1 MNLFIEIDSSSNLP
15 LYKQVA
21 NAIKDSIDSGRLQEG
36 KAVPSTRQ
44 LSVHLGVS
52 RITVVQSYEQ
62 LVSQGYLKVI
72 TGTGTFVSRREKTQ
86 LPTSPTKANI
96 NHFSKRSLSQYGT
109 RLIAGENQQN
119 QAETAFGLPPTQLLP
134 LRQWQK
140 LLAKYCSSPEMLPLV
155 AHEPLG
161 CRPLR
166 EALAQYLRRSRN
178 LNCSAETIAVFAN
191 AQQAVSLI
199 TQLLIDS
206 GDTVAVE
213 NPGFI
218 GAHKT
223 IRSIGAEALAI
234 NVDENGLIVSE
245 LRANPTACRAAYVTP
260 SHQDPLG
267 VTLSLQRRQ
276 ELLTWAVENN
286 SYIIEDDYGCE
297 YRYGQPSLQAIQSL
311 DRHESVVYISSFWKL
326 LYPIMPIGFIAAP
339 PHLVPAITQA
349 KQLAELSF
357 SLPEQLAL
365 AELLN
370 EGHLEKHINK
380 TQKQLAKWR
389 QELIMALT
397 LAFGKDIAIAR
408 YSSGMHIAAQ
418 FHLALSDDIISSAAD
433 EAGLSVISTKSYYLA
448 EGKRGEFLI
457 SFASQKNQN
466 LTELVRQFAARIK
479 AR

>member
-21 NAIKDSIDSGRLQEG
+21 NAIKESIDSGRLQEG

-72 TGTGTFVSRREKTQ
+72 TGTGTFVSRSQNSQ
-86 LPTSPTKANI
+86 LSNSPAKADL
-96 NHFSKRSLSQYGT
+96 NHFSKRPLSQYGA
-109 RLIAGENQQN
+109 RLIAGENQPN
-119 QAETAFGLPPTQLLP
+119 HAETKFGLPPAQLLP
-134 LRQWQK
+134 IRQWQK
-140 LLAKYCSSPEMLPLV
+140 LLAKYCSSPEMPL
-155 AHEPLG
+155 AGHDPLG

-199 TQLLIDS
+199 TRLLVNS

-213 NPGFI
+213 NPGFS
-218 GAHKT
+218 GARKS

-245 LRANPTACRAAYVTP
+245 LRANPTACRAVYVTP

-267 VTLSLQRRQ
+267 ATMSLKRRQ
-276 ELLTWAVENN
+276 ELLSWAAENN
-286 SYIIEDDYGCE
+286 SYIIEDDYDCE
-297 YRYGQPSLQAIQSL
+297 YSYGQPSLQAIQSI
-311 DRHESVVYISSFWKL
+311 DQHESVVYISSFWKL
-326 LYPIMPIGFIAAP
+326 LYPIMPIGFIVAP
-339 PHLVPAITQA
+339 PHLIPAITQA
-349 KQLAELSF
+349 KQLAELTF

-365 AELLN
+365 AELIN

-380 TQKQLAKWR
+380 TQKQLKKWR

-408 YSSGMHIAAQ
+408 QSAGMHVAIQ
-418 FHLALSDDIISSAAD
+418 FNLALSPDTISKAAE
-433 EAGLSVISTKSYYLA
+433 EAGLSVISTKSYYLK
-448 EGKRGEFLI
+448 ESKRGEFLI
-457 SFASQKNQN
+457 SFACQKNQN

-479 AR
+479 AH

>member
-1 MNLFIEIDSSSNLP
+1 MNFFIEIDSSSNLP

-21 NAIKDSIDSGRLQEG
+21 NAIKVSIESGRLQEG

-62 LVSQGYLKVI
+62 LISQGYLKVI
-72 TGTGTFVSRREKTQ
+72 TGTGTFVSRSQQKQ
-86 LPTSPTKANI
+86 LPNGPTKANI
-96 NHFSKRSLSQYGT
+96 NHSSKRSLSQYGT
-109 RLIAGENQQN
+109 RLSSRENQPN
-119 QAETAFGLPPTQLLP
+119 QSETTFGLPPAQLLP

-140 LLAKYCSSPEMLPLV
+140 LLAKYCNSIETLPLL

-199 TQLLIDS
+199 TRLLIDS
-206 GDTVAVE
+206 GETVAVE

-218 GAHKT
+218 GAHKA
-223 IRSIGAEALAI
+223 IRSIGAEALPI
-234 NVDENGLIVSE
+234 SVDENGLIVSE

-260 SHQDPLG
+260 THQDPLG
-267 VTLSLQRRQ
+267 ATMSLKRRQ
-276 ELLTWAVENN
+276 ELLSWAAENN
-286 SYIIEDDYGCE
+286 SYIIEDDYDCE
-297 YRYGQPSLQAIQSL
+297 YSYGQASLQAVQSL
-311 DRHESVVYISSFWKL
+311 DHDESVVYISSFWKL
-326 LYPIMPIGFIAAP
+326 LYPIMPIGFIVAP
-339 PHLVPAITQA
+339 PHLIPAITQA
-349 KQLAELSF
+349 KQLSELAF

-365 AELLN
+365 AELIN
-370 EGHLEKHINK
+370 EGHLEKHISK

-389 QELIMALT
+389 QELILALT

-408 YSSGMHIAAQ
+408 YSAGMHIAVQ
-418 FHLALSDDIISSAAD
+418 FHLALSDDIISSAAA

-448 EGKRGEFLI
+448 ESKRGEFLI
-457 SFASQKNQN
+457 SFAGQKNQT
-466 LTELVRQFAARIK
+466 LTELVSQFAARIK
-479 AR
+479 AQ

>member
-21 NAIKDSIDSGRLQEG
+21 NAIKVSIESGRLQEG

-44 LSVHLGVS
+44 LSAHLGVS

-62 LVSQGYLKVI
+62 LISQGYLKVI
-72 TGTGTFVSRREKTQ
+72 TGTGTFVSHSQKKQLQTIPSKT
-86 LPTSPTKANI
+86 TANHI
-96 NHFSKRSLSQYGT
+96 STRPLSQYGT
-109 RLIAGENQQN
+109 RLLSRENQPN
-119 QAETAFGLPPTQLLP
+119 QSETTFGLPPAQLLP

-140 LLAKYCSSPEMLPLV
+140 LLAKYCNSTETLPLV

-178 LNCSAETIAVFAN
+178 LNCSADTIAVFAN

-213 NPGFI
+213 NPGFF
-218 GAHKT
+218 GAHKA

-245 LRANPTACRAAYVTP
+245 LRAAPKACRAAYVTP

-267 VTLSLQRRQ
+267 ATMSLPRRQ
-276 ELLTWAVENN
+276 ELLKWAAENN
-286 SYIIEDDYGCE
+286 SYIVEDDYDCE
-297 YRYGQPSLQAIQSL
+297 YSYGQPTIQAIQSL
-311 DRHESVVYISSFWKL
+311 DRQESVVYISSFWKL
-326 LYPIMPIGFIAAP
+326 LYPIMPIGFIVAP
-339 PHLVPAITQA
+339 PHLIPAITQA
-349 KQLAELSF
+349 KQLTELAF

-365 AELLN
+365 AELIN

-389 QELIMALT
+389 QELILALT

-408 YSSGMHIAAQ
+408 HSAGMHIAVQ
-418 FHLALSDDIISSAAD
+418 FHLALSDEIISHTA
-433 EAGLSVISTKSYYLA
+433 EEVGLLLISTKSYYLA
-448 EGKRGEFLI
+448 DSRRGEFLI

-466 LTELVRQFAARIK
+466 LADLVSQFAARLK
-479 AR
+479 A